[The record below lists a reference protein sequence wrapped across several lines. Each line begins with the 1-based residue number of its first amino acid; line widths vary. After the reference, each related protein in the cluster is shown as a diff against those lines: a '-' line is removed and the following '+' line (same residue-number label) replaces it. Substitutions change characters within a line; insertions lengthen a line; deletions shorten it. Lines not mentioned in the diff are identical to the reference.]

1 VSNHLNSHK
10 SHDPCDVRDSHDED
24 IPRFEPWLA
33 VMASSFVPIVIALNL
48 HARFLAPLVVAT
60 VVLFLAGL
68 MMLRRQTV
76 RRGLAEANRP
86 PSGARSTDRSFER
99 QILEIGGRA
108 S

>member
-1 VSNHLNSHK
+1 MSNHLDSRNSHDF
-10 SHDPCDVRDSHDED
+10 HNAGDSHDED

-33 VMASSFVPIVIALNL
+33 VMASSFIPIVIALNL

-86 PSGARSTDRSFER
+86 PSGARSTARSFER
-99 QILEIGGRA
+99 ETLEIGGRE